1 MNEQTY
7 WALCVGDYTEAEAI
21 KAHGLAGLGRADLLA
36 WLEANE
42 IAAAAAG
49 AVFPDSVEWM
59 RKAAAIDLAA
69 AMPEPLRVVS
79 VRKIPAPGRGVAM
92 APAIYQPRKTGAGRW
107 IWSLAESRILG
118 TLIGGDGK
126 DRELGVYSEA
136 KANRLADA
144 MAEERGIPVWPGV
157 RHNESLTDW
166 EIDQFV
172 AAAGVRP

>member
-1 MNEQTY
+1 MNERTY
-7 WALCVGDYTEAEAI
+7 WTLCVGDYTEAEAI
-21 KAHGLAGLGRADLLA
+21 KAHGLAGLSRADLLA

-49 AVFPDSVEWM
+49 AVFPDNVEWM
-59 RKAAAIDLAA
+59 RKAAAIDLAT

-92 APAIYQPRKTGAGRW
+92 VSTIYQPRKTSAGRW
-107 IWSLAESRILG
+107 VWSLAEA
-118 TLIGGDGK
+118 
-126 DRELGVYSEA
+126 SEI
-136 KANRLADA
+136 ADK
-144 MAEERGIPVWPGV
+144 RGIPFWPGV
-157 RHNESLTDW
+157 RHNKPLTPC

>member
-7 WALCVGDYTEAEAI
+7 WTLCVGDYTEAEAI
-21 KAHGLAGLGRADLLA
+21 KAHGLAGLSRADLLA

-49 AVFPDSVEWM
+49 AVFPDNVKWM
-59 RKAAAIDLAA
+59 RQAAAVDLAT

-92 APAIYQPRKTGAGRW
+92 APAIYRPRKTAAGRW
-107 IWSLAESRILG
+107 VWSLAESRILG
-118 TLIGGDGK
+118 TLTGRDGRP
-126 DRELGVYSEA
+126 RELGVYSEA
-136 KANRLADA
+136 KADRLANAIAD
-144 MAEERGIPVWPGV
+144 ERGIAVWPDT
-157 RHNESLTDW
+157 RHNQPLTAC
-166 EIDQFV
+166 EINQFV